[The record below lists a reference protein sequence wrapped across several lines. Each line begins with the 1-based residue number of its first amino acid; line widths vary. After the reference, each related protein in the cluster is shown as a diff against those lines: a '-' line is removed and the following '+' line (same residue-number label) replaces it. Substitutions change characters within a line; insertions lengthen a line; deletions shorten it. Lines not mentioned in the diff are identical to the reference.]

1 VTLPNSLPPR
11 YLPKYRPILGAL
23 ILAAVVLAIY
33 GASAGFEFVYD
44 DHVQIERNPW
54 LRDPDGFRM
63 FLIHPFWGFYA
74 DRGALPSNY
83 YRPAFGWAYSLV
95 ARAFGLQP
103 APFHVVSVAL
113 HLAITLL
120 VALGAW
126 RLAAAG
132 GERKREIA
140 ALAAGL
146 FFAVYPAHAEAV
158 AWIGDQADLLTALFA
173 LLALAA
179 YVSHKDRGGWVGWTG
194 PVAYLFACLCK
205 EPGAALILVL
215 GAVEMAEWR
224 REGSLGA
231 ALRRGAARLAPYV
244 AAAGVYLALRL
255 HALGSFS
262 PRSYGV
268 TATPAGSVAFA
279 AGLLARYLAFLAV
292 PFPARVLTSVPA
304 PPLLSGVAIAGL
316 AAATLLLLGLA
327 SAAWNGRM
335 RREIFLPLAVI
346 VAFLLP
352 VLAANSIGGANFSE
366 RYVYLPSI
374 GLSWLIGLLASWLA
388 GVLSGRVRIVA
399 AAAGLA
405 MLAGLGAAA
414 WARSEVYHDD
424 LSLFRAA
431 ARTAPYSE
439 IARNNLGMAL
449 YNRGR
454 IDEAE
459 REYQQALRLEP
470 TAVPPLANLA
480 VLYEKRGDAK
490 RAEATFQSVLRLA
503 PTHTIAVVHLARFE
517 RKRGD
522 LAGAAR
528 RLDALFAAGG
538 ESYDALVERADLQL
552 EAGHPERALPLL
564 DRAVHTFPDYAH
576 GWGLLAR
583 ARAARGDRAGA
594 AEAAHRALAIDP
606 KNQDARKVL
615 GGPQV
620 GSLQGS
626 VELGAVCPSK
636 PHPRSLSNSWRGRAR
651 GVSAVSVRE
660 ACAECSSS
668 GTEEARRRC
677 PSSGEIRLYGPS
689 LSTPWRGT
697 EGEASKGRSP
707 QNGSPS

>member
-1 VTLPNSLPPR
+1 VTLPDPLPHR
-11 YLPKYRPILGAL
+11 YRPKYRPVLGGL
-23 ILAAVVLAIY
+23 ILAAVVLAIF

-54 LRDPDGFRM
+54 LRAPDGFRM

-113 HLAITLL
+113 HLAVTLL
-120 VALGAW
+120 VALGAR
-126 RLAAAG
+126 RLASNW
-132 GERKREIA
+132 GERRREIA
-140 ALAAGL
+140 ALSAGL

-179 YVSHKDRGGWVGWTG
+179 YLAHKDRGGWTGWMGCWG
-194 PVAYLFACLCK
+194 PVAYLLACLCK

-215 GAVEMAEWR
+215 GAVEVAEWR
-224 REGSLGA
+224 REGSLAA

-244 AAAGVYLALRL
+244 AAAAVYVALRL

-268 TATPAGSVAFA
+268 TATPAGAVAFA

-304 PPLLSGVAIAGL
+304 PALLSGVAIAGL
-316 AAATLLLLGLA
+316 AALAAVLLGLA
-327 SAAWNGRM
+327 AVAWNGQA
-335 RREIFLPLAVI
+335 RRDVVLPLAMI

-352 VLAANSIGGANFSE
+352 VLAVNSIGGANFSE

-374 GLSWLIGLLASWLA
+374 GLAWLL
-388 GVLSGRVRIVA
+388 GVLAARLAEAFSGRARIA
-399 AAAGLA
+399 AAAGGLA
-405 MLAGLGAAA
+405 LLAALGAAA

-431 ARTAPYSE
+431 ARTAPNSE

-449 YNRGR
+449 FNRGR
-454 IDEAE
+454 VDEAE
-459 REYQQALRLEP
+459 REYRQALRLEP
-470 TAVPPLANLA
+470 KAVPPLANLA
-480 VLYEKRGDAK
+480 VLYEKRGDPK
-490 RAEATFQSVLRLA
+490 RAEAAFGEVLRLA

-522 LAGAAR
+522 QAGAAR

-538 ESYDALVERADLQL
+538 ESYDALVERADLWL
-552 EAGHPERALPLL
+552 EACNPERALPLL
-564 DRAVHTFPDYAH
+564 DRAVRTFPDYAH

-583 ARAARGDRAGA
+583 TRAARGDARGA
-594 AEAAHRALAIDP
+594 AEAAQKALAIDP
-606 KNQDARKVL
+606 KNQDARKVM
-615 GGPQV
+615 GKGT
-620 GSLQGS
+620 LQ
-626 VELGAVCPSK
+626 
-636 PHPRSLSNSWRGRAR
+636 
-651 GVSAVSVRE
+651 
-660 ACAECSSS
+660 
-668 GTEEARRRC
+668 
-677 PSSGEIRLYGPS
+677 
-689 LSTPWRGT
+689 
-697 EGEASKGRSP
+697 
-707 QNGSPS
+707 

>member
-1 VTLPNSLPPR
+1 MKLAIDRRTLF
-11 YLPKYRPILGAL
+11 GTAL
-23 ILAAVVLAIY
+23 LALAILAIY

-63 FLIHPFWGFYA
+63 FLTQPFWGFYA

-95 ARAFGLQP
+95 ARGFGLQP

-113 HLAITLL
+113 QIAITLL
-120 VALGAW
+120 VALGAR
-126 RLAAAG
+126 RLIAARWGPRRA
-132 GERKREIA
+132 EVA

-158 AWIGDQADLLTALFA
+158 SWIGDQADLLTALFA
-173 LLALAA
+173 LLAL
-179 YVSHKDRGGWVGWTG
+179 YSYLSHKDVPREDRGSWTGWTG

-215 GAVEMAEWR
+215 GAVEVAEWR

-231 ALRRGAARLAPYV
+231 ALRRAAARLAPYV
-244 AAAGVYLALRL
+244 AVVAVYVALRL

-268 TATPAGSVAFA
+268 TASPAGTVAFA
-279 AGLLARYLAFLAV
+279 AGLLARYLAFLVV

-304 PPLLSGVAIAGL
+304 PPLLSPIAIAGL
-316 AAATLLLLGLA
+316 AAAALLLLA
-327 SAAWNGRM
+327 FAAVAWNGRA
-335 RREIFLPLAVI
+335 RREIFLPLAMI

-366 RYVYLPSI
+366 RYVYLSSI
-374 GLSWLIGLLASWLA
+374 GLAWLIGLLAGGLA
-388 GVLSGRVRIVA
+388 GVLGGRVRTVA
-399 AAAGLA
+399 AVAGLA
-405 MLAGLGAAA
+405 LLAALGAAA

-431 ARTAPYSE
+431 SQGAPYSE

-449 YNRGR
+449 FNRGH
-454 IDEAE
+454 IDAAE
-459 REYQQALRLEP
+459 REYRQAIRLEP

-480 VLYEKRGDAK
+480 VLYERRGDLK
-490 RAEATFQSVLRLA
+490 RAEATFNDVLRLS

-522 LAGAAR
+522 PAAAAR

-538 ESYDALVERADLQL
+538 ESYDALVERADLWL
-552 EAGHPERALPLL
+552 EARHPERATPLL
-564 DRAVHTFPDYAH
+564 DRAVRTFPDYAQ
-576 GWGLLAR
+576 GWSHLAR
-583 ARAARGDRAGA
+583 ARAGLGDARGAT
-594 AEAAHRALAIDP
+594 EAARKALAIDP
-606 KNQDARKVL
+606 KNQEARKVL
-615 GGPQV
+615 GGR
-620 GSLQGS
+620 GS
-626 VELGAVCPSK
+626 
-636 PHPRSLSNSWRGRAR
+636 R
-651 GVSAVSVRE
+651 
-660 ACAECSSS
+660 
-668 GTEEARRRC
+668 
-677 PSSGEIRLYGPS
+677 
-689 LSTPWRGT
+689 
-697 EGEASKGRSP
+697 
-707 QNGSPS
+707 

>member
-1 VTLPNSLPPR
+1 MTLLHPLPPR
-11 YLPKYRPILGAL
+11 YRPIAGAL

-126 RLAAAG
+126 RLVAES

-158 AWIGDQADLLTALFA
+158 AWIGDQADLLTALFV
-173 LLALAA
+173 LLALFA
-179 YVSHKDRGGWVGWTG
+179 YLSHKDLSHKDSGGWAAGWGG

-215 GAVEMAEWR
+215 GAVEAAEWR
-224 REGSLGA
+224 REGSLAA
-231 ALRRGAARLAPYV
+231 ALRRGAARLAPYG
-244 AAAGVYLALRL
+244 AAAAVYLALRL

-268 TATPAGSVAFA
+268 TATPAGAVAFA

-304 PPLLSGVAIAGL
+304 PALLSGVAIAGL
-316 AAATLLLLGLA
+316 AAAALALLGLA
-327 SAAWNGRM
+327 AVAWNGRA
-335 RREIFLPLAVI
+335 RREIVLPLAMI

-374 GLSWLIGLLASWLA
+374 GLAWLLGLLAARLA
-388 GVLSGRVRIVA
+388 AALSGRVRIA
-399 AAAGLA
+399 AATGGLA
-405 MLAGLGAAA
+405 LLAALGAAA

-431 ARTAPYSE
+431 ASTAPNSE

-522 LAGAAR
+522 LAGAAH
-528 RLDALFAAGG
+528 RLDALFAAGA

-552 EAGHPERALPLL
+552 EAGHPELALPLL
-564 DRAVHTFPDYAH
+564 DRAVRTFPDYAH

-583 ARAARGDRAGA
+583 ARAARGDSAGA
-594 AEAAHRALAIDP
+594 AEAARKALAIDP

-615 GGPQV
+615 GGTQI
-620 GSLQGS
+620 GALQGS
-626 VELGAVCPSK
+626 LPFAATCPSR
-636 PHPRSLSNSWRGRAR
+636 PHPRSLSQREREGPRRISRAESNGADLETSCGNGRLQNALAAM
-651 GVSAVSVRE
+651 GPPSP
-660 ACAECSSS
+660 S
-668 GTEEARRRC
+668 G
-677 PSSGEIRLYGPS
+677 
-689 LSTPWRGT
+689 RGT
-697 EGEASKGRSP
+697 EGEVSKGRPPQKGMSP
-707 QNGSPS
+707 